1 MENVNPVHMIDELR
15 YNIEKKDIIKASL
28 VLSCLNQ
35 VDEKSQKRLLF
46 ELVRAEPVFKV
57 PMLAFLLSNKKELC
71 KSFPVIKET
80 LVSTLLENR
89 GLLLEL
95 LNDKNAGD
103 KEVFID
109 FAGEIEFEEAAP
121 AIRKLVT
128 ESRDHNIIITC
139 IKALKR
145 LSDPESITILSD
157 YLYSGNREF
166 TIEAVKALG
175 QIGTPTAMQ
184 RLAERLGSDHEI
196 DVNIMKVFAKV
207 QDSISLEM
215 LNKAIQSHHAHM
227 RNFAKTALVKIG
239 TKSVPVIIKNLQY
252 DDPDFQIHSLNV
264 LGAIEDPSAVGPIRK
279 LLHNEPKNPNVRFA
293 AYEALSLL
301 PAHEGAFT
309 LAAGLTDPVENVSV
323 AAANAIDRN
332 FNHILEAGIKN
343 MIKDKDDDAQKIV
356 KTIINSMSDKIFLS
370 LAPETYFQDMAMAH
384 ISNVH
389 VDIRKHYAKLLNK
402 NNQPEFANMIRL
414 DSEKE
419 EKDRPKVYAVDDSR
433 MILNVYKSI
442 LHEIGLDATLFEFPI
457 GAIEALDNEKPDLI
471 FTDLNMP
478 DITGIEL
485 AKKIRDRY
493 SEKSLPIIMVT
504 TQNEAN
510 DNEAAIAA
518 GVNKIIYKP
527 FDAEKIKEAA
537 AEFIDI

>member
-1 MENVNPVHMIDELR
+1 MKNVNPVHMIDELK
-15 YNIEKKDIIKASL
+15 YNIEKKDVIKASL
-28 VLSCLNQ
+28 VLSCLDQ

-46 ELVRAEPVFKV
+46 ELVRAEPEFKV
-57 PMLAFLLSNKKELC
+57 PMLAFLFSNKKDLC

-89 GLLLEL
+89 DFLLEL
-95 LNDKNAGD
+95 LNDKNAEN
-103 KEVFID
+103 KEVFIG

-121 AIRKLVT
+121 AIRKLLT
-128 ESRDHNIIITC
+128 ESRDHSIIIAC
-139 IKALKR
+139 IKALRR
-145 LSDPESITILSD
+145 LGDTESITVLSD
-157 YLYSGNREF
+157 HLYSGNREF

-175 QIGTPTAMQ
+175 QIGTPTAIQ

-239 TKSVPVIIKNLQY
+239 TKSVPVIIENLQY
-252 DDPDFQIHSLNV
+252 DDPDLQIHSLNV
-264 LGAIEDPSAVGPIRK
+264 LGFIEDPSAVGPIRK

-370 LAPETYFQDMAMAH
+370 LASETYFQDMAMAH
-384 ISNVH
+384 ISKLH
-389 VDIRKHYAKLLNK
+389 VDIRKHYAKLLKK
-402 NNQPEFANMIRL
+402 NNQPEFADMIRP
-414 DSEKE
+414 DSKE
-419 EKDRPKVYAVDDSR
+419 EKGRPKVYAVDDSR

-442 LHEIGLDATLFEFPI
+442 LHEIGFEATLFEFPI

-485 AKKIRDRY
+485 TEKIRAKY
-493 SEKSLPIIMVT
+493 PEKSLPIIMVT
-504 TQNEAN
+504 TQNEAS

-537 AEFIDI
+537 AEFINI

>member
-1 MENVNPVHMIDELR
+1 M
-15 YNIEKKDIIKASL
+15 
-28 VLSCLNQ
+28 
-35 VDEKSQKRLLF
+35 
-46 ELVRAEPVFKV
+46 
-57 PMLAFLLSNKKELC
+57 
-71 KSFPVIKET
+71 
-80 LVSTLLENR
+80 STLLENR
-89 GLLLEL
+89 DFLLEL
-95 LNDKNAGD
+95 LNDKNAEN
-103 KEVFID
+103 KEVFIG

-121 AIRKLVT
+121 AIRKLLT
-128 ESRDHNIIITC
+128 ESRDHSIIIAC
-139 IKALKR
+139 IKALRR
-145 LSDPESITILSD
+145 LGDTESITVLSD
-157 YLYSGNREF
+157 HLYSGNREF

-175 QIGTPTAMQ
+175 QIGTPTAIQ

-239 TKSVPVIIKNLQY
+239 TKSVPVIIENLQY
-252 DDPDFQIHSLNV
+252 DDPDLQIHSLNV
-264 LGAIEDPSAVGPIRK
+264 LGSIEDPSAVGPIRK
-279 LLHNEPKNPNVRFA
+279 LLHNEPKNSNVRFA

-343 MIKDKDDDAQKIV
+343 MIKDKNDDAQKIV

-370 LAPETYFQDMAMAH
+370 LASETYFQDMAMAH
-384 ISNVH
+384 ISKLH
-389 VDIRKHYAKLLNK
+389 VDIRKHYAKLLKK
-402 NNQPEFANMIRL
+402 NNQPEFADMIRP
-414 DSEKE
+414 DSKE
-419 EKDRPKVYAVDDSR
+419 EKGRPRVYAVDDSR

-442 LHEIGLDATLFEFPI
+442 LHEIGFEATLFEFPI

-485 AKKIRDRY
+485 TEKIRAKY
-493 SEKSLPIIMVT
+493 PEKSLPIIMVT
-504 TQNEAN
+504 TQNEAS

-537 AEFIDI
+537 AEFINI

>member
-1 MENVNPVHMIDELR
+1 MKNVNPVHMIDELK
-15 YNIEKKDIIKASL
+15 YNIEKKDVIKASL
-28 VLSCLNQ
+28 VLSCLDQ

-46 ELVRAEPVFKV
+46 ELVRAEPEFKV
-57 PMLAFLLSNKKELC
+57 PMLAFLFSNKKELC
-71 KSFPVIKET
+71 NSFPVIKET

-89 GLLLEL
+89 ELLLEL
-95 LNDKNAGD
+95 LNDQNAGN
-103 KEVFID
+103 KEVFIE
-109 FAGEIEFEEAAP
+109 FAGKIEFEEAAP
-121 AIRKLVT
+121 AIRKLLT
-128 ESRDHNIIITC
+128 ESRDHNIIIAC
-139 IKALKR
+139 IKALRR
-145 LSDPESITILSD
+145 LGDTESITVLSD
-157 YLYSGNREF
+157 HLYSGNREF

-175 QIGTPTAMQ
+175 QIGTPTAIQ

-239 TKSVPVIIKNLQY
+239 TKSVPVIIENLQY
-252 DDPDFQIHSLNV
+252 DDPDLQIHSLNV
-264 LGAIEDPSAVGPIRK
+264 LGSIEDPSAVGPIRK

-356 KTIINSMSDKIFLS
+356 RTIINSMSDKIFLS
-370 LAPETYFQDMAMAH
+370 LASETYFQDMAMAH
-384 ISNVH
+384 ISKLH
-389 VDIRKHYAKLLNK
+389 VDIRKHYAKLLKK
-402 NNQPEFANMIRL
+402 NNQPEFADMIRP
-414 DSEKE
+414 DSKE
-419 EKDRPKVYAVDDSR
+419 EKGRPRVYAVDDSR

-442 LHEIGLDATLFEFPI
+442 LHEIGFEATLFEFPI

-485 AKKIRDRY
+485 TEKIRAKY
-493 SEKSLPIIMVT
+493 PEKSLPIIMVT
-504 TQNEAN
+504 TQNEAS

-537 AEFIDI
+537 AEFINI